1 MAPTLVASRTALPPE
16 GALRLRPG
24 GAGSAAPAGVER
36 ALMQVARWLVT
47 LVASRTAHPPEAA
60 ECRGSEPADAGL
72 DGTKSGCVSQ
82 PCGLQGLRLRP
93 GRAASAAAA
102 GGEGTLTPLAGLL
115 A

>member
-24 GAGSAAPAGVER
+24 GAGSAAPAGAER

-47 LVASRTAHPPEAA
+47 LVASRHPPEAA

-82 PCGLQGLRLRP
+82 PCVLQGLRLRP